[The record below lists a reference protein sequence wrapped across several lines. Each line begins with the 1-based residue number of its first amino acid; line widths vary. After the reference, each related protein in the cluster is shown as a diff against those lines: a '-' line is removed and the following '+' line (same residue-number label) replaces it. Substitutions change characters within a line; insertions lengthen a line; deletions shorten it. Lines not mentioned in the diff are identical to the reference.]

1 MDWKHSTEIFAFST
15 SLFFFLSLAISYGL
29 ILKWLLFCLITL
41 MKFSYLPLLL
51 GNTTVDELMMRL
63 MAAMEIFSAQQ
74 QEDIKDEVS
83 IGSCCSY
90 LLASANHWGHKL
102 TLRCFFSQ
110 WSWLCCVVV
119 SLPLSEIK
127 KEVSFV
133 YLFGSLK
140 TTPPFWS
147 CHFQFLSFF
156 WTLVTCD
163 CLHHSDI
170 MELNMLTQGNNN
182 QIFSHWPAP
191 SHR

>member
-1 MDWKHSTEIFAFST
+1 MT
-15 SLFFFLSLAISYGL
+15 SFLFNNFNE
-29 ILKWLLFCLITL
+29 

-83 IGSCCSY
+83 TGSCCSY
-90 LLASANHWGHKL
+90 LLASTNHWGHKL
-102 TLRCFFSQ
+102 TRCFFSQ
-110 WSWLCCVVV
+110 WSWVCCVVV

-133 YLFGSLK
+133 YLFGCLK

-156 WTLVTCD
+156 
-163 CLHHSDI
+163 
-170 MELNMLTQGNNN
+170 
-182 QIFSHWPAP
+182 
-191 SHR
+191 